1 MMPGVNYIIY
11 SCSSARTTP
20 WVSLYRTLTFED
32 NIVGVITQDRVI
44 DDIWKG
50 KLKTKLCVHVDYS
63 Y

>member
-20 WVSLYRTLTFED
+20 WVSLYWTLTFED
-32 NIVGVITQDRVI
+32 NIVGVITQDGVI
-44 DDIWKG
+44 DDTWKG